1 MEHGT
6 HPSPRQ
12 PLFAT
17 VASAALA
24 LLLFAAY
31 LTPLSSAAQNPFAH
45 KGLCDTNPVAQPCGA
60 NAYNYNTCGQ
70 IYFYPY
76 PGGIT
81 TTLSLTDTTLYTET
95 PEYTDTCRA
104 PFKFSW
110 SLHDAP
116 LGNSSGTDVSK
127 YPTMRGGAEPH
138 TFYIKF
144 GRQTTTWTEKDWLL
158 LSRFPNDINIYWSAT
173 QRALSWDLFVDG
185 VQSGTVELVPGTQE
199 WAYPGYN
206 TYDGHPYLYVR
217 GVWKVT
223 YTPGS
228 AYGLP
233 NNVREF
239 ALRPKI
245 LYTIGGVPATSIASE
260 EFRFKAVMVGTS
272 FTDVLGTFDTPDAAV
287 QILRDPPGDAS
298 FTSLTSSNTMCRGE
312 TISGT
317 TEQGGSAFAKVRIGI
332 AGSAGL
338 IVSTNFEIYGEVG
351 VSTSASRTRTSTGD
365 YLTCLTAGQTISTPT
380 SGAPDDLFF
389 GSSVRYAY
397 GMALTTRRIGCNM
410 PTDSAE
416 FMIVPIQTLSNFRW
430 PESYIRS
437 TVVPELEADVASLVV
452 GTEGWKV
459 ANNQLNVWRQTLAMN
474 DSIKANANYTGT
486 LEQFTSLGGFVD
498 SYVETTS
505 SQTRAIDYN
514 VSLSQG
520 LSAEFGVNFGGS
532 GVTVGGEVTFRQ
544 EYGKTV
550 TSSNDSINRLDYHLE
565 DLGNGDNFDVEIRQ
579 DKVLGGNVYRLRST
593 SKTSCPYEGGYQLDQ
608 PLLLVGGGSQM
619 LLNQVLTPQATFPIT
634 VANNSNYER
643 TYSFFVNGTTNPG
656 VTLSGYGGINPIT
669 PVSLTIAANTTF
681 TGNIVV
687 GPPIGTDSIADLEII
702 LADNCDGGQEI
713 QSSISLSAYFGEG
726 NFGGYCIPSSAV
738 GTADGDWI
746 DGVRIGS
753 INNTGTGGVAGPTYT
768 NYSAQYSTPLSRN
781 AQKIITITSGANAG
795 VRFAAWIDYDRDGMF
810 EASEK
815 LGEFE
820 NSAASETQNIAFTVP
835 MSAQVGSTIMRVRG
849 VHYATGEPTPVDPC
863 YSYQAGETEDY
874 GVVINANTPQDCA
887 GVNNGPALPG
897 TACNDG
903 NANTGND
910 TWNANCTCLG
920 QPLDCVGVPNGQTL
934 PGIACNDG
942 NANTAGD
949 VYDANCQCAGLPLDC
964 LGVPGGTTV
973 QGTACDD
980 GDAATGNDVYNASC
994 QCAGQLIDCLG
1005 VIGGTTTV
1013 GTPCDDGNPL
1023 SGGDAYAANCEC
1035 VGAFANDCAG
1045 VAGGT
1050 AQPGTACDDNDG
1062 TTGNDTYSVNCV
1074 CAGEVYDCAGLAGGP
1089 QLPGTPCDDG
1099 NPDSTNDTFTAGCG
1113 CIGEFA
1119 DDCAGVP
1126 GGTALP
1132 GTPCNDGN
1140 ADTGNDV
1147 YDAFCTCA
1155 GQPIDCN
1162 GVVGG
1167 PTQPGFPC
1175 DDGNASTGGD
1185 VIDANCQCAGLLL
1198 DCLGVPGGTTTVG
1211 TPCDDDDANTGNDV
1225 YTANCICAGEL
1236 ANDCEGVAGGSA
1248 QPGTTCDDGDA
1259 TTGNDVYGANCEC
1272 AGEVIDCEGIAGGPV
1287 LPGTPCNDG
1296 DNCTTNDVRGTD
1308 CACSGTTITIGAVT
1322 GSTMVF
1328 GNTTNV
1334 YLVTPVANATSYNWT
1349 LPNGWTTSD
1358 NGAFALVAGVNNI
1371 AGPVE
1376 LCVTAM
1382 VGDCELTSCI
1392 TVNVDFNTGI
1402 ATTNASSEDWF
1413 TVQPNPS
1420 NGMFQLR
1427 PSTTDATPLRISIR
1441 NGLGQEVLAP
1451 FTVAGQ
1457 RTIDMDL
1464 SDVAAGAYYLL
1475 ATRNG
1480 EQQVI
1485 KIMVQR

>member
-1 MEHGT
+1 M
-6 HPSPRQ
+6 
-12 PLFAT
+12 
-17 VASAALA
+17 
-24 LLLFAAY
+24 
-31 LTPLSSAAQNPFAH
+31 
-45 KGLCDTNPVAQPCGA
+45 
-60 NAYNYNTCGQ
+60 
-70 IYFYPY
+70 I
-76 PGGIT
+76 
-81 TTLSLTDTTLYTET
+81 
-95 PEYTDTCRA
+95 
-104 PFKFSW
+104 
-110 SLHDAP
+110 
-116 LGNSSGTDVSK
+116 
-127 YPTMRGGAEPH
+127 
-138 TFYIKF
+138 
-144 GRQTTTWTEKDWLL
+144 
-158 LSRFPNDINIYWSAT
+158 
-173 QRALSWDLFVDG
+173 
-185 VQSGTVELVPGTQE
+185 
-199 WAYPGYN
+199 
-206 TYDGHPYLYVR
+206 
-217 GVWKVT
+217 
-223 YTPGS
+223 
-228 AYGLP
+228 
-233 NNVREF
+233 
-239 ALRPKI
+239 
-245 LYTIGGVPATSIASE
+245 
-260 EFRFKAVMVGTS
+260 VGTN
-272 FTDVLGTFDTPDAAV
+272 FTDSLGTFDTPDFAV

-298 FTSLTSSNTMCRGE
+298 STSLTSSNTMCRGE

-338 IVSTNFEIYGEVG
+338 IVSANFEIYGEVG
-351 VSTSASRTRTSTGD
+351 VSTSATRTRTATGD
-365 YLTCLTAGQTISTPT
+365 YQTCLTTGQTISTPT

-430 PESYIRS
+430 TESYIRS
-437 TVVPELEADVASLVV
+437 TKVPELEADVASLVV
-452 GTEGWKV
+452 GTDGWKV

-486 LEQFTSLGGFVD
+486 LEQFNSGGFVD
-498 SYVETTS
+498 DVLETTT
-505 SQTRAIDYN
+505 SQSRSIDYN

-544 EYGKTV
+544 EYGNSV
-550 TSSNDSINRLDYHLE
+550 SASNSGTNTLVYHLE
-565 DLGNGDNFDVEIRQ
+565 DVGNGDNFDVEIRQ
-579 DKVLGGNVYRLRST
+579 DKVFGSNVYRLRST

-608 PLLLVGGGSQM
+608 PLLLVGGGSHM
-619 LLNQVLTPQATFPIT
+619 LLNEVLTPSATFPIT
-634 VANNSNYER
+634 VTNNSNYQR
-643 TYSFFVNGTTNPG
+643 TYRFFVNGTTNPG

-702 LADNCDGGQEI
+702 LSDNCGEEI
-713 QSSISLSAYFGEG
+713 TSSITLSAYFGTG
-726 NFGGYCIPSSAV
+726 NFGGYCIPSSAN
-738 GTADGDWI
+738 GTTDGDWI
-746 DGVRIGS
+746 DGVQIGS
-753 INNTGTGGVAGPTYT
+753 INNTGTGGITGPSYT
-768 NYSAQYSTPLSRN
+768 NYAAQYSTPLSRN

-849 VHYATGEPTPVDPC
+849 IHLGIGEPAPVDPC
-863 YSYQAGETEDY
+863 YSYQTGETEDY

-934 PGIACNDG
+934 PGIPCNDG

-949 VYDANCQCAGLPLDC
+949 VYDANCQCVGLPLDC

-980 GDAATGNDVYNASC
+980 GDTATGNDVYDGSC
-994 QCAGQLIDCLG
+994 LCAGQLIDCVG
-1005 VIGGTTTV
+1005 VSGGTTLA
-1013 GTPCDDGNPL
+1013 GSPCDDGNPL
-1023 SGGDAYAANCEC
+1023 SGGDAYNANCEC
-1035 VGAFANDCAG
+1035 VGAFTSDCAG

-1050 AQPGTACDDNDG
+1050 AQPGTACDDNNIA
-1062 TTGNDTYSVNCV
+1062 TGNDTYGANCV
-1074 CAGEVYDCAGLAGGP
+1074 CAGELYDCAGTLGGT

-1099 NPDSTNDTFTAGCG
+1099 NSASTNDTFNAGCG

-1119 DDCAGVP
+1119 NDCAGVP

-1140 ADTGNDV
+1140 AATGNDV
-1147 YDAFCTCA
+1147 YNAFCTCA
-1155 GQPIDCN
+1155 GEPIDCN

-1175 DDGNASTGGD
+1175 DDGNAATGGD

-1198 DCLGVPGGTTTVG
+1198 DCLGVPGGTDVVG
-1211 TPCDDDDANTGNDV
+1211 TPCDDGDANTSNDV
-1225 YTANCICAGEL
+1225 YTANCVCAGTL
-1236 ANDCEGVAGGSA
+1236 ALDCEGVAGGTA
-1248 QPGTTCDDGDA
+1248 QPGATCDDGDA
-1259 TTGNDVYGANCEC
+1259 TTGNDVYGANCTC
-1272 AGEVIDCEGIAGGPV
+1272 AGQLIDCEGIIGGFV
-1287 LPGTPCNDG
+1287 LPGTPCNDSLA
-1296 DNCTTNDVRGTD
+1296 CTVNDVRGTD
-1308 CACSGTTITIGAVT
+1308 CVCSGTTITIGAVI
-1322 GSTMVF
+1322 GSTMVI
-1328 GNTTNV
+1328 GNTSNV
-1334 YLVTPVANATSYNWT
+1334 YLATPVANANSYNWT

-1358 NGAFALVAGVNNI
+1358 NSAFALVAEVNNTP
-1371 AGPVE
+1371 GDVE

-1382 VGDCELTSCI
+1382 VGDCEVTSCV
-1392 TVNVDFNTGI
+1392 TVTVDFSTGI
-1402 ATTNASSEDWF
+1402 TTTSASSDDWI

-1420 NGMFQLR
+1420 NGMFQLQSEGSAPMSITVYDGTGR
-1427 PSTTDATPLRISIR
+1427 IVKAPFLFNGSGSTTL
-1441 NGLGQEVLAP
+1441 
-1451 FTVAGQ
+1451 
-1457 RTIDMDL
+1457 DL
-1464 SDVAAGAYYLL
+1464 KGVSPGVYYLM

-1480 EQQVI
+1480 AHQAVKLLIEH
-1485 KIMVQR
+1485 

>member
-1 MEHGT
+1 MKHGT
-6 HPSPRQ
+6 HPKPRQ
-12 PLFAT
+12 SLLAT
-17 VASAALA
+17 VATAALA

-45 KGLCDTNPVAQPCGA
+45 KGLCDTDPLTQPCGDQGF
-60 NAYNYNTCGQ
+60 YSCGQ
-70 IYFYPY
+70 IDFHPY

-81 TTLSLTDTTLYTET
+81 TTLSLTDTMLYTNT
-95 PEYTDTCRA
+95 PEYTDTCKA

-110 SLHDAP
+110 SPHNAP

-127 YPTMRGGAEPH
+127 YPTMRAGTGSH

-144 GRQTTTWTEKDWLL
+144 GRQTTTWVEKDWLIL
-158 LSRFPNDINIYWSAT
+158 ARFPNANTIYYSAT
-173 QRALSWDLFVDG
+173 QRLVSWDLFVDG

-199 WAYPGYN
+199 LAYPGFW
-206 TYDGHPYLYVR
+206 TWDGYQPLWVK

-245 LYTIGGVPATSIASE
+245 LYTVNGIPATSIASE
-260 EFRFKAVMVGTS
+260 EFRFKAVMVGTN
-272 FTDVLGTFDTPDAAV
+272 FTDSLGTFDTPDVAV

-298 FTSLTSSNTMCRGE
+298 STSLTSSNTMCRGE

-338 IVSTNFEIYGEVG
+338 IVSANFEIYGEVG
-351 VSTSASRTRTSTGD
+351 VSTSATRTRTATGD
-365 YLTCLTAGQTISTPT
+365 YQTCLTTGQTISTPT

-430 PESYIRS
+430 TESYIRS
-437 TVVPELEADVASLVV
+437 TKVPELEADVASLVV
-452 GTEGWKV
+452 GTDGWKV

-486 LEQFTSLGGFVD
+486 LEQFNSGGFVD
-498 SYVETTS
+498 DVLETTT
-505 SQTRAIDYN
+505 SQSRSIDYN

-544 EYGKTV
+544 EYGNSV
-550 TSSNDSINRLDYHLE
+550 SASNSGTNTLVYHLE
-565 DLGNGDNFDVEIRQ
+565 DVGNGDNFDVEIRQ
-579 DKVLGGNVYRLRST
+579 DKVFGSNVYRLRST

-608 PLLLVGGGSQM
+608 PLLLVGGGSHM
-619 LLNQVLTPQATFPIT
+619 LLNEVLTPSATFPIT
-634 VANNSNYER
+634 VTNNSNYQR
-643 TYSFFVNGTTNPG
+643 TYRFFVNGTTNPG

-702 LADNCDGGQEI
+702 LSDNCGEEI
-713 QSSISLSAYFGEG
+713 TSSITLSAYFGTG
-726 NFGGYCIPSSAV
+726 NFGGYCIPSSAN
-738 GTADGDWI
+738 GTTDGDWI
-746 DGVRIGS
+746 DGVQIGS
-753 INNTGTGGVAGPTYT
+753 INNTGTGGITGPSYT
-768 NYSAQYSTPLSRN
+768 NYAAQYSTPLSRN

-849 VHYATGEPTPVDPC
+849 IHLGIGEPAPVDPC
-863 YSYQAGETEDY
+863 YSYQTGETEDY

-949 VYDANCQCAGLPLDC
+949 VYDANCQCVGLPLDC

-980 GDAATGNDVYNASC
+980 GDTATGNDVYDGSC
-994 QCAGQLIDCLG
+994 LCAGQLIDCVG
-1005 VIGGTTTV
+1005 VSGGTTLA
-1013 GTPCDDGNPL
+1013 GSPCDDGNPL
-1023 SGGDAYAANCEC
+1023 SGGDAYNANCEC
-1035 VGAFANDCAG
+1035 VGAFTSDCAG

-1050 AQPGTACDDNDG
+1050 AQPGTACDDNNIA
-1062 TTGNDTYSVNCV
+1062 TGNDTYGANCV
-1074 CAGEVYDCAGLAGGP
+1074 CAGELYDCAGTLGGT

-1099 NPDSTNDTFTAGCG
+1099 NSASTNDTFNAGCG

-1119 DDCAGVP
+1119 NDCAGVP

-1140 ADTGNDV
+1140 AATGNDV
-1147 YDAFCTCA
+1147 YNAFCTCA
-1155 GQPIDCN
+1155 GEPIDCN

-1175 DDGNASTGGD
+1175 DDGNAATGGD

-1198 DCLGVPGGTTTVG
+1198 DCLGVPGGTDVVG
-1211 TPCDDDDANTGNDV
+1211 TPCDDGDANTSNDV
-1225 YTANCICAGEL
+1225 YTANCVCAGTL
-1236 ANDCEGVAGGSA
+1236 ALDCEGVAGGTA
-1248 QPGTTCDDGDA
+1248 QPGATCDDGDA
-1259 TTGNDVYGANCEC
+1259 TTGNDVYGANCTC
-1272 AGEVIDCEGIAGGPV
+1272 AGQLIDCEGIIGGFV
-1287 LPGTPCNDG
+1287 LPGTPCNDSLA
-1296 DNCTTNDVRGTD
+1296 CTVNDVRGTD
-1308 CACSGTTITIGAVT
+1308 CVCSGTTITIGAVI
-1322 GSTMVF
+1322 GSTMVI
-1328 GNTTNV
+1328 GNTSNV
-1334 YLVTPVANATSYNWT
+1334 YLATPVANANSYNWT

-1358 NGAFALVAGVNNI
+1358 NSAFALVAEVNNTP
-1371 AGPVE
+1371 GDVE

-1382 VGDCELTSCI
+1382 VGDCEVTSCV
-1392 TVNVDFNTGI
+1392 TVTVDFSTGI
-1402 ATTNASSEDWF
+1402 TTTSASSDDWI

-1420 NGMFQLR
+1420 NGMFQLQSEGSAPMSITVYDGTGR
-1427 PSTTDATPLRISIR
+1427 IVKAPFLFNGSGSTTL
-1441 NGLGQEVLAP
+1441 
-1451 FTVAGQ
+1451 
-1457 RTIDMDL
+1457 DL
-1464 SDVAAGAYYLL
+1464 KGVSPGVYYLM

-1480 EQQVI
+1480 AHQAVKLLIEH
-1485 KIMVQR
+1485 